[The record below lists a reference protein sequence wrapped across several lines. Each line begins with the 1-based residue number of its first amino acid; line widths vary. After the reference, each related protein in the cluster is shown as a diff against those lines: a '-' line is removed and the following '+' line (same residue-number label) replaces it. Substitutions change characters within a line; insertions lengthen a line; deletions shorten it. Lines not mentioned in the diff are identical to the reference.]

1 MKLLS
6 LKNINQNYLQGDS
19 IISVLSQ
26 LNFSVNGVKN
36 IGIIGPSGSGKS
48 TFLNILGMIETPT
61 SGEYILKGNN
71 CFNLSQNVKTEIRR
85 KFIGYIFQSNQLLE
99 DFNVLEN
106 IAFPLILNGETFG
119 EAKRK
124 SLSLLEKLGLANKKL
139 LKPGLLSGG
148 EQQRIAIA
156 RALIKNP
163 VLLLADE
170 PTGSLDENNSSLVME
185 LILNLSKKNKTT
197 SIIATH
203 NLDIIKK
210 LDLCYKIEKGML
222 IEI

>member
-1 MKLLS
+1 MIT
-6 LKNINQNYLQGDS
+6 LKKITQNYLQGDS
-19 IISVLSQ
+19 IIKVLSG
-26 LNFSVNGVKN
+26 LNFSVNGVKS

-48 TFLNILGMIETPT
+48 TFLNILGMIETPV

-71 CFNLSQNVKTEIRR
+71 CLSLSQNLKTEIRR
-85 KFIGYIFQSNQLLE
+85 KFIGYIFQNNQLLE

-106 IAFPLILNGETFG
+106 IAFPLILNGESFG
-119 EAKRK
+119 VAKKK
-124 SLSLLEKLGLANKKL
+124 SLILLEKLSLTNKKFI
-139 LKPGLLSGG
+139 KPGLLSGG

-170 PTGSLDENNSSLVME
+170 PTGSLDENNSSLVMD
-185 LILNLSKKNKTT
+185 LILNLAKKNKTT
-197 SIIATH
+197 LVIATH
-203 NLDIIKK
+203 NLKIIKR
-210 LDLCYKIEKGML
+210 LDICYKIEKGKL

>member
-1 MKLLS
+1 MLS
-6 LKNINQNYLQGDS
+6 LKNISQNYLQGDS
-19 IISVLSQ
+19 IIKVLSQ

-61 SGEYILKGNN
+61 SGEYVLNGNN
-71 CFNLSQNVKTEIRR
+71 CFDLSQNLKTEIRR
-85 KFIGYIFQSNQLLE
+85 KFIGYIFQNNQLLE

-106 IAFPLILNGETFG
+106 IAFPLILNGESFNQ
-119 EAKRK
+119 AKNK
-124 SLSLLEKLGLANKKL
+124 SLILLEKLGLTNKRSI
-139 LKPGLLSGG
+139 KPGLLSGG

-156 RALIKNP
+156 RALIKKP

-170 PTGSLDENNSSLVME
+170 PTGSLDKNNSSIVMD
-185 LILNLSKKNKTT
+185 LILNLSKKNKTI

-203 NLDIIKK
+203 NLEIIKM
-210 LDLCYKIEKGML
+210 LDVCYKIEKGKL

>member
-1 MKLLS
+1 MLS
-6 LKNINQNYLQGDS
+6 LKNISQSYLQGDS
-19 IISVLSQ
+19 IINVLSK
-26 LNFSVNGVKN
+26 LNCSVNGIKN
-36 IGIIGPSGSGKS
+36 VGIIGPSGSGKS

-61 SGEYILKGNN
+61 SGEYFLQGNN
-71 CFNLSQNVKTEIRR
+71 CLNLSQNLKTEIRR
-85 KFIGYIFQSNQLLE
+85 KFIGYIFQNNQLLE

-106 IAFPLILNGETFG
+106 ISFPLILNGDSFG
-119 EAKRK
+119 EAKKK
-124 SLSLLEKLGLANKKL
+124 SLALLEKLGLIEKKL

-170 PTGSLDENNSSLVME
+170 PTGSLDKNNSSLVMD
-185 LILNLSKKNKTT
+185 LILSLTKTNNT
-197 SIIATH
+197 VSIIATH
-203 NLDIIKK
+203 NLEIIKR
-210 LDLCYKIEKGML
+210 LDICYKIEKGKL

>member
-1 MKLLS
+1 LLS
-6 LKNINQNYLQGDS
+6 LKNISQSYLQGDS
-19 IISVLSQ
+19 IINVLSK
-26 LNFSVNGVKN
+26 LNFSVNGIKN
-36 IGIIGPSGSGKS
+36 VGIIGPSGSGKS

-61 SGEYILKGNN
+61 SGEYFLQGNN
-71 CFNLSQNVKTEIRR
+71 CLNLSQNLKTEIRR
-85 KFIGYIFQSNQLLE
+85 KFIGYIFQNNQLLE

-106 IAFPLILNGETFG
+106 ISFPLILNGDSFG
-119 EAKRK
+119 EAKKK
-124 SLSLLEKLGLANKKL
+124 SLALLEKLGLIEKKL

-170 PTGSLDENNSSLVME
+170 PTGSLDKNNSSLVMD
-185 LILNLSKKNKTT
+185 LILSLTKTNNMI

-203 NLDIIKK
+203 NLEIIKR
-210 LDLCYKIEKGML
+210 LDICYKIEKGKL

>member
-1 MKLLS
+1 LLS

>member
-1 MKLLS
+1 MLS
-6 LKNINQNYLQGDS
+6 LKNISQNYLQGDS
-19 IISVLSQ
+19 IVKVLSQ

-61 SGEYILKGNN
+61 SGEYILNGNN
-71 CFNLSQNVKTEIRR
+71 CSNLSQNLKTEIRR
-85 KFIGYIFQSNQLLE
+85 KFIGYIFQNNQLLE

-106 IAFPLILNGETFG
+106 IAFPLILNGESFNQ
-119 EAKRK
+119 AKNK
-124 SLSLLEKLGLANKKL
+124 SLILLEKLGLINKKSI
-139 LKPGLLSGG
+139 KPGLLSGG

-156 RALIKNP
+156 RALIKKP
-163 VLLLADE
+163 ILLLADE
-170 PTGSLDENNSSLVME
+170 PTGSLDKNNSSMVMDM
-185 LILNLSKKNKTT
+185 ILNLSKKNKTI

-203 NLDIIKK
+203 NLEIIKR
-210 LDLCYKIEKGML
+210 LDMCYKIEKGKL

>member
-1 MKLLS
+1 MLN
-6 LKNINQNYLQGDS
+6 LKNISQSYLQGDS
-19 IISVLSQ
+19 IINVLSK

-36 IGIIGPSGSGKS
+36 IGFIGPSGSGKS

-71 CFNLSQNVKTEIRR
+71 CLNLSQNLKTEIRK
-85 KFIGYIFQSNQLLE
+85 KFIGYIFQNNQLLE

-106 IAFPLILNGETFG
+106 IAFPLILNGESFG
-119 EAKRK
+119 DAKKK
-124 SLSLLEKLGLANKKL
+124 SLTLLEKLGLTNKKFI
-139 LKPGLLSGG
+139 KPGLLSGG

-163 VLLLADE
+163 ILLLADE
-170 PTGSLDENNSSLVME
+170 PTGSLDKNNSSLVMD
-185 LILNLSKKNKTT
+185 LILSLAKTNNT
-197 SIIATH
+197 VSIIATH
-203 NLDIIKK
+203 NLEIIKR
-210 LDLCYKIEKGML
+210 LDICYKIEKGKL

>member
-1 MKLLS
+1 MLS
-6 LKNINQNYLQGDS
+6 LKNISQNYLQGDS
-19 IISVLSQ
+19 IIKVLSQ

-61 SGEYILKGNN
+61 SGEYILNGNN
-71 CFNLSQNVKTEIRR
+71 CFDLSQNLKTEIRR
-85 KFIGYIFQSNQLLE
+85 KSIGYIFQNNQLLE

-106 IAFPLILNGETFG
+106 IAFPLILNGESFNQ
-119 EAKRK
+119 AKNK
-124 SLSLLEKLGLANKKL
+124 SLILLEKLGLKNKKSI
-139 LKPGLLSGG
+139 KPGLLSGG

-156 RALIKNP
+156 RALIKKP

-170 PTGSLDENNSSLVME
+170 PTGSLDKNNSSVVMD
-185 LILNLSKKNKTT
+185 LILNLSKKNKTI

-203 NLDIIKK
+203 NLEIIKR
-210 LDLCYKIEKGML
+210 LDVCYKIEKGKL

>member
-1 MKLLS
+1 MLS
-6 LKNINQNYLQGDS
+6 LKNISQSYLQGDS
-19 IISVLSQ
+19 IVKVLSQ

-61 SGEYILKGNN
+61 SGEYILNGNN
-71 CFNLSQNVKTEIRR
+71 CSNLSQNLKTEIRR
-85 KFIGYIFQSNQLLE
+85 KFIGYIFQNNQLLE

-106 IAFPLILNGETFG
+106 IAFPLILNGESFNQ
-119 EAKRK
+119 AKNK
-124 SLSLLEKLGLANKKL
+124 SLILLEKLGLINKKSI
-139 LKPGLLSGG
+139 KPGLLSGG

-156 RALIKNP
+156 RALIKKP

-170 PTGSLDENNSSLVME
+170 PTGSLDKNNSSMVMD
-185 LILNLSKKNKTT
+185 LILNLSKKNKTI

-203 NLDIIKK
+203 NLEIIKR
-210 LDLCYKIEKGML
+210 LDMCYKIERGKL

>member
-1 MKLLS
+1 MLN
-6 LKNINQNYLQGDS
+6 LKNISQSYLQGDS
-19 IISVLSQ
+19 IINVLSK

-36 IGIIGPSGSGKS
+36 IGVIGPSGSGKS

-71 CFNLSQNVKTEIRR
+71 CLNLSQNLKTEIRK
-85 KFIGYIFQSNQLLE
+85 KFIGYIFQNNQLLE

-106 IAFPLILNGETFG
+106 IAFPLILNGESFG
-119 EAKRK
+119 DAKKK
-124 SLSLLEKLGLANKKL
+124 SLTILAKLGLTNKKFI
-139 LKPGLLSGG
+139 KPGLLSGG

-163 VLLLADE
+163 ILLLADE
-170 PTGSLDENNSSLVME
+170 PTGSLDKNNSSLVMD
-185 LILNLSKKNKTT
+185 LILSLAKTNNT
-197 SIIATH
+197 VSIIATH
-203 NLDIIKK
+203 NLEIIKR
-210 LDLCYKIEKGML
+210 LDICYKIEKGKL

>member
-1 MKLLS
+1 MIQLS
-6 LKNINQNYLQGDS
+6 K
-19 IISVLSQ
+19 

-36 IGIIGPSGSGKS
+36 IGVIGPSGSGKS

-71 CFNLSQNVKTEIRR
+71 CLNLSQNLKTEIRK
-85 KFIGYIFQSNQLLE
+85 KFIGYIFQNNQLLE

-106 IAFPLILNGETFG
+106 IAFPLILNGESFG
-119 EAKRK
+119 DAKKK
-124 SLSLLEKLGLANKKL
+124 SLTLLAKLGLTNKKFI
-139 LKPGLLSGG
+139 KPGLLSGG

-163 VLLLADE
+163 ILLLADE
-170 PTGSLDENNSSLVME
+170 PTGSLDKNNSSLVMD
-185 LILNLSKKNKTT
+185 LILSLAKTNNT
-197 SIIATH
+197 VSIIATH
-203 NLDIIKK
+203 NLEIIKR
-210 LDLCYKIEKGML
+210 LDICYKIEKGKL

>member
-1 MKLLS
+1 MLS
-6 LKNINQNYLQGDS
+6 LKNISQSYLQGDS
-19 IISVLSQ
+19 IVKVLSQ

-61 SGEYILKGNN
+61 SGEYILNGNN
-71 CFNLSQNVKTEIRR
+71 CFDLSQNLKTEIRR
-85 KFIGYIFQSNQLLE
+85 KFIGYIFQNNQLLE

-106 IAFPLILNGETFG
+106 IAFPLILNGESFNK
-119 EAKRK
+119 AKNK
-124 SLSLLEKLGLANKKL
+124 SLILLEKLGLINKKS

-156 RALIKNP
+156 RALIKKP

-170 PTGSLDENNSSLVME
+170 PTGSLDKNNSSMVMD
-185 LILNLSKKNKTT
+185 LILNLSKINKTI

-203 NLDIIKK
+203 NLEIIKR
-210 LDLCYKIEKGML
+210 LDMCYKIEKGKL

>member
-1 MKLLS
+1 MLS

-139 LKPGLLSGG
+139 LKPGLLSRG

>member
-1 MKLLS
+1 MLN
-6 LKNINQNYLQGDS
+6 LKNISQSYLQGNS
-19 IISVLSQ
+19 IINVLSK

-36 IGIIGPSGSGKS
+36 IGVIGHSGSGKS

-71 CFNLSQNVKTEIRR
+71 CLNLSQNLKTEIRK
-85 KFIGYIFQSNQLLE
+85 KFIGYIFQNNQLLE

-106 IAFPLILNGETFG
+106 IAFPLILNGESFG
-119 EAKRK
+119 DAKKK
-124 SLSLLEKLGLANKKL
+124 SLTLLSKLGLTNKKFI
-139 LKPGLLSGG
+139 KPGLLSGG

-163 VLLLADE
+163 ILLLADE
-170 PTGSLDENNSSLVME
+170 PTGSLDKNNSSLVMD
-185 LILNLSKKNKTT
+185 LILSLAKTNNT
-197 SIIATH
+197 VSIIATH
-203 NLDIIKK
+203 NLEIIKR
-210 LDLCYKIEKGML
+210 LDICYKIEKGKL

>member
-1 MKLLS
+1 MLS
-6 LKNINQNYLQGDS
+6 LKNISQSYLQGDS
-19 IISVLSQ
+19 IVKVLSQ

-61 SGEYILKGNN
+61 SGEYILNGNN
-71 CFNLSQNVKTEIRR
+71 CFDLSQNLKTEIRR
-85 KFIGYIFQSNQLLE
+85 KFIGYIFQNNQLLE

-106 IAFPLILNGETFG
+106 IAFPLILNGESFNQ
-119 EAKRK
+119 ARNK
-124 SLSLLEKLGLANKKL
+124 SLILLEKLGLTNKKSI
-139 LKPGLLSGG
+139 KPGLLSGG

-156 RALIKNP
+156 RALIKKP

-170 PTGSLDENNSSLVME
+170 PTGSLDKNNSSMVMD
-185 LILNLSKKNKTT
+185 LILNLSKKNKTI

-203 NLDIIKK
+203 NLEIIKR
-210 LDLCYKIEKGML
+210 LDMCYKIERGKL

>member
-1 MKLLS
+1 MIN
-6 LKNINQNYLQGDS
+6 LKNISQSYLQGDS
-19 IISVLSQ
+19 IINVLSK

-36 IGIIGPSGSGKS
+36 IGVIGPSGSGKS

-71 CFNLSQNVKTEIRR
+71 CLNLSQNLKTEIRK
-85 KFIGYIFQSNQLLE
+85 KFIGYIFQNNQLLE

-106 IAFPLILNGETFG
+106 IAFPLILNGESFG
-119 EAKRK
+119 DAKKK
-124 SLSLLEKLGLANKKL
+124 SLTLLAKLGLTNKKFI
-139 LKPGLLSGG
+139 KPGLLSGG

-163 VLLLADE
+163 ILLLADE
-170 PTGSLDENNSSLVME
+170 PTGSLDKNNSSLVMD
-185 LILNLSKKNKTT
+185 LILSLAKTNNT
-197 SIIATH
+197 VSIIATH
-203 NLDIIKK
+203 NLEIIKR
-210 LDLCYKIEKGML
+210 LDICYKIEKGKL